1 MNLKDV
7 ENQIRE
13 LVNWAAVKKQEEVQ
27 DVTTRIEPQ
36 TAEELTAKLSALAVV
51 VAKLEL
57 ERHKRKA
64 QKPKK
69 KAKAGKAKKKKRI

>member
-13 LVNWAAVKKQEEVQ
+13 LVNWVAVKQREEVQ
-27 DVTTRIEPQ
+27 DATSRIEPQ
-36 TAEELTAKLSALAVV
+36 TAEELTAKLSALALLVG
-51 VAKLEL
+51 KLEL
-57 ERHKRKA
+57 EHHAKKA
-64 QKPKK
+64 KKPKK